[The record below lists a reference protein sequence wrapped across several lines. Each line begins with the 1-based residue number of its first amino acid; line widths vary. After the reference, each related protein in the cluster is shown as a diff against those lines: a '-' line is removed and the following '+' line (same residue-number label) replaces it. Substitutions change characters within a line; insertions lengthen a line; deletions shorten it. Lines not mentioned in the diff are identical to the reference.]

1 MKFKFF
7 AIAPILV
14 LIVVA
19 SSSSIQAAEVPTR
32 PSFFPTGWTKLPTFK
47 PTLKPLLKPIAKP
60 MIYVTPSAEATALGE
75 RILNVD
81 LMLDGQ
87 MIQRLQAISGKP
99 DAQVF
104 RVGRDSRR
112 GSAEPLPQGTY
123 AIGVVDRGA
132 GLSAAIGNTFIP
144 ITPLF
149 QTSRRYLGIH
159 RDADRNQKG
168 GEGTLGCIGLLSQQ
182 DIDTIA
188 NFVTLHRASTLVVD
202 YSLPQ
207 PGRG

>member
-1 MKFKFF
+1 MPAF
-7 AIAPILV
+7 
-14 LIVVA
+14 
-19 SSSSIQAAEVPTR
+19 R
-32 PSFFPTGWTKLPTFK
+32 
-47 PTLKPLLKPIAKP
+47 PTLKPLVKPIAKP
-60 MIYVTPSAEATALGE
+60 MIYVTPSSETTALGE

-87 MIQRLQAISGKP
+87 MVQRLQAISGKP
-99 DAQVF
+99 DAQIF
-104 RVGRDSRR
+104 RVGRDSRS

-123 AIGVVDRGA
+123 VIGAVDRGA
-132 GLSAAIGNTFIP
+132 GLSQAIGNTFIP

-159 RDADRNQKG
+159 RDADRDRKG

-182 DIDTIA
+182 DIDAIA
-188 NFVTLHRASTLVVD
+188 NFVTVYHASKLVVD